1 VLESLR
7 LEGDWRN
14 GYLRFMEKL
23 NYYINLCKRREVLL
37 VVVGILLVLVVGRA
51 GVGFYQAQ
59 NQALDDEIALKT
71 LQFEKFS
78 RLVARQQEF
87 VALDQALRKFEQ
99 EVKNRNLLQG
109 ETATLTEV
117 KFQNL
122 LQKFAKESS
131 VDVRT
136 TKVLPEI
143 KKAGVTMVRLR
154 ISCRAEIGAIRDFLI
169 KVNNSEKFIFLQEIE
184 VKSISRREKRFYYFN
199 AVVSAFI
206 A

>member
-1 VLESLR
+1 
-7 LEGDWRN
+7 
-14 GYLRFMEKL
+14 MEKL
-23 NYYINLCKRREVLL
+23 DYYINLCKRREVLL
-37 VVVGILLVLVVGRA
+37 VVVGVLLVLVIGRA
-51 GVGFYQAQ
+51 GLGFYQAQ

-87 VALDQALRKFEQ
+87 VALDQALGKFAQ
-99 EVKNRNLLQG
+99 EVKTQNLLQG

-143 KKAGVTMVRLR
+143 KKADVTMVRLR

-199 AVVSAFI
+199 AVVSAFV